1 MAIARQCAADFI
13 NADLEEKYPL
23 EWKTDENLTACVIQG
38 DKGLLRRA
46 VNNLLNNAQSHNP
59 AGCAISVEVRE
70 ETDSYCICVEDNGV
84 GVTDEQLE
92 KLRNTPH
99 YMMSDNGTTEPRH
112 GLGLLI
118 VQQIVS
124 AHKGTVSF
132 NHGKQGGFATT
143 ISFPVTQDDHI
154 Q

>member
-1 MAIARQCAADFI
+1 M
-13 NADLEEKYPL
+13 
-23 EWKTDENLTACVIQG
+23 
-38 DKGLLRRA
+38 
-46 VNNLLNNAQSHNP
+46 
-59 AGCAISVEVRE
+59 EVRE

-84 GVTDEQLE
+84 GVTDEQL
-92 KLRNTPH
+92 RTTPH
-99 YMMSDNGTTEPRH
+99 YLMSANVTTEPRH